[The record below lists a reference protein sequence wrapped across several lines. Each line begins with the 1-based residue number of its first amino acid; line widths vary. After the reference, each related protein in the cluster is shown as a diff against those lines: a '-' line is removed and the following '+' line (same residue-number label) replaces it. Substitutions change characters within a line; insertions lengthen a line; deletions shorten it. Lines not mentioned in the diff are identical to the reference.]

1 MKEIKIKNKVISEK
15 SPIFFI
21 AELGINHIGSIETAK
36 KLIDMA
42 NLCNADAVKF
52 QKRTPDLCVPVDK
65 KNQIY
70 ETPWGNIPYIEYKK
84 KIEFGYE
91 EFKEI
96 DIYCKEKEII
106 WFASPWDLPSVDFLE
121 KFDVPCYKIASAKL
135 TDRKL
140 LEKIGH
146 LNKPIFLSL
155 GMSTEEEIEKA
166 INTLKDKDLILLH
179 CNSSYPSN
187 DKELNLS
194 YINTLK
200 NNYPNYIIGYSGHE
214 LGIAASLIAGN
225 LGAKVIERHITL
237 DRAMWGSDQAASL
250 EFSGLRRL
258 IRDLKKLDTWK
269 GNGIKQVYDSEKKV
283 REKLRN
289 INTL

>member
-1 MKEIKIKNKVISEK
+1 MKEIKIKNKVISKK

-52 QKRTPDLCVPVDK
+52 QKRTPDLCVPEDK

-96 DIYCKEKEII
+96 DVYCKEKEII
-106 WFASPWDLPSVDFLE
+106 WFASPWDIPSVDFLE

-166 INTLKDKDLILLH
+166 INILKDKDLILLH

-194 YINTLK
+194 YINILK
-200 NNYPNYIIGYSGHE
+200 KKYPNYIIGYSGHE
-214 LGIAASLIAGN
+214 LGIAASLIAGG

-258 IRDLKKLDTWK
+258 IRDLKKLDIWK

-289 INTL
+289 VNTL

>member
-42 NLCNADAVKF
+42 NLCNVDAVKF
-52 QKRTPDLCVPVDK
+52 QKRTPDICVPEYK

-70 ETPWGNIPYIEYKK
+70 ETPWGEIPYIDYKK
-84 KIEFGYE
+84 KIEFEYE
-91 EFKEI
+91 EYKEI
-96 DIYCKEKEII
+96 DRYCKEKEII
-106 WFASPWDLPSVDFLE
+106 WFASPWDIPSVDFLE

-135 TDRKL
+135 TDREL
-140 LEKIGH
+140 LEKIEH

-166 INTLKDKDLILLH
+166 INILKDKDLILLH
-179 CNSSYPSN
+179 CNSCYPSHDN
-187 DKELNLS
+187 ELNLN
-194 YINTLK
+194 YIRTLK
-200 NNYPNYIIGYSGHE
+200 TIYPNNIIGYSGHE
-214 LGIAASLIAGN
+214 LGISASLIAAQ

-258 IRDLKKLDTWK
+258 IRDLKKLDVWK

-283 REKLRN
+283 REKLRDK
-289 INTL
+289 NTL